1 MSLIK
6 GVITDKN
13 KCKLDGVYVAL
24 FNSEFEEI
32 LCTTTN
38 EHGEYMLEAKD
49 GYYPFMV
56 AVKEYKDN
64 FLEFWCQNI
73 NLESNITINAAI
85 DKLEVYG
92 LHCFIVKGG
101 YPSVMVYFRPMSLEK
116 FKLGERDICPNMI
129 NSSIKVSINGFE
141 SEVYKVSKVE
151 EYGRA
156 CSLTAYLIQV
166 SMPDELLP
174 ENKNMLV
181 VQVLD
186 LDGLFGQAS
195 IFF

>member
-32 LCTTTN
+32 SSAKTN
-38 EHGEYMLEAKD
+38 EHGEYMLEAKN

-56 AVKEYKDN
+56 AVKDYGEK

-101 YPSVMVYFRPMSLEK
+101 YPSMMVYFRPMSLEK

-129 NSSIKVSINGFE
+129 NSSIKVSINGYE
-141 SEVYKVSKVE
+141 SKVYKVNKVE
-151 EYGRA
+151 EYGRD
-156 CSLTAYLIQV
+156 CSMTAYLVQV
-166 SMPDELLP
+166 SIPKELLP
-174 ENKNMLV
+174 DNKNTLV
-181 VQVLD
+181 VQVSD
-186 LDGLFGQAS
+186 LDGLFGQAA